1 MQGRH
6 LHAEV
11 SLTLKEACS
20 GFNYTLKLLD
30 NRTIH
35 LTESL
40 ALAADKFPLA
50 SGDSL
55 MLEGYGMPVFGS
67 PWEKV
72 SQLSTL
78 NPQP

>member
-1 MQGRH
+1 M
-6 LHAEV
+6 V
-11 SLTLKEACS
+11 
-20 GFNYTLKLLD
+20 LD

-67 PWEKV
+67 PWGKV